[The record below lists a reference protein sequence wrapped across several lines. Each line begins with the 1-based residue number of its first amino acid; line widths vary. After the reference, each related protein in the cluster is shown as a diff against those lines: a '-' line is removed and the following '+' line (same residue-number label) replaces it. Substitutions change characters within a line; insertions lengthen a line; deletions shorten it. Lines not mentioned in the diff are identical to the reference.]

1 MSATTEPAER
11 SRRGA
16 CCCVWYVHTLPT
28 PIFNSLFGWPIV
40 FPKQILLSSGRC
52 RSRDD
57 VMAHLLV
64 EYVHGYV
71 AVFNGEDFDCTT
83 SQATIDV
90 IYMALWE
97 PVMM

>member
-1 MSATTEPAER
+1 
-11 SRRGA
+11 
-16 CCCVWYVHTLPT
+16 
-28 PIFNSLFGWPIV
+28 
-40 FPKQILLSSGRC
+40 
-52 RSRDD
+52 
-57 VMAHLLV
+57 MAHLLV
-64 EYVHGYV
+64 EYYYDHGYV